1 MRLPDPLI
9 STPRS
14 RHQYALSLCES
25 KSLSGPGPLPDPS
38 TGDVRKQVIKRA
50 RAVPG
55 PSTGDVRK
63 RITKRARAVPWPA
76 RSNPV
81 IAARSRKAAGQPH
94 FAPIKKEPRQGGGVV
109 YRSLACV
116 EECRF
121 FCSRDTVLE
130 VRNPALNPARAFFVF
145 V

>member
-25 KSLSGPGPLPDPS
+25 KSLSGPGPLPD
-38 TGDVRKQVIKRA
+38 
-50 RAVPG
+50 